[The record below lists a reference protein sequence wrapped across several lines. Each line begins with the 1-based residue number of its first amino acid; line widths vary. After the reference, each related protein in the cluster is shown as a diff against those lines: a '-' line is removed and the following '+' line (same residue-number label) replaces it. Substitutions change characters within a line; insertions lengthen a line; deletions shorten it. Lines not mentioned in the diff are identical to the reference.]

1 MQLRCDILIQ
11 WVLTLLIEIGEL
23 PTGVPQN
30 LVPFITQTG
39 MGMRAELSVFGDDYP
54 TPDGT
59 AVRDYIYVVD
69 LAKAHVI
76 ALKRLLEMVSGNKI
90 KSIQKGYIAGTN
102 ADTVIDL
109 KDKTVLPGFI
119 DMHVHLESEFNPQVY
134 IKSGHNPQFTLEEIQ
149 SITSTAKNYGMSV
162 AAHAHGDMLPLKPPL
177 EKPRPIPPPRR
188 TLFQKSLFSSSLR
201 NILKHLSNIYCD
213 AIGVE
218 YMYIRK
224 PERVEWIQNW
234 LNVNDNQPNYDANRK
249 KHILKKLNQAVSF
262 EGFLH
267 TKYVGQKRFS
277 LEGNESL
284 IPGLDAIVER
294 AAEMG
299 VEQFVMGM
307 AHRGRLNVLTN
318 IFGKAAKDIFSE
330 FDGKDYEQ
338 EIFDGDVKYHLG
350 WTSDRKSDN
359 GNKITMNIAPNPSHL
374 ETVHGDAAIAG
385 QGLIYEVVQMAT
397 LDGYKTNG
405 TIHIVVN
412 NQIGFTTNYLDA
424 RSSTYC
430 TDVGKVT
437 LSPVLHVNADDAE
450 AVVHASIFALE
461 YRMRFNRDVF
471 LDLLGYR
478 KYGHNE
484 GDEPRFTQPKLYKA
498 ISKHSN
504 PRDIYAAKLIAEG
517 VIGDTYVK
525 QLEKEYKDSLEEEL
539 EDSRK
544 EDKTV
549 ITPFMAEAWKGFDN
563 AREWEM
569 MDAVDTKFSKKKLS
583 AIAKTITELPKD
595 KKFLRKVERLIND
608 RKKMFFETDKLDWAM
623 GELLAYGSLL
633 EEGFG
638 VRISGQD
645 VERGT
650 FSHRHAVM
658 KVEESE
664 EEVLLLNHLSDT
676 QGDFQ
681 IYNSLL
687 SEYGVVGF
695 DYGYAMASPN
705 TLTIW
710 EAQFGDFSNGAQIMI
725 DQYISAAE
733 DKWKLQNGLSLLRHP
748 KAVSTVSELATGG
761 FQEVIDDVDA
771 VIKKV
776 KTLVFCT
783 GKFYYDLLAAQEE
796 KKRDDIALVRI
807 EQLFPVP
814 ADQMNEVINKYK
826 NADDIVWAQE
836 EPRNMG
842 AWSHFLMHFEGARNF
857 RVASRRFY
865 ASPAAGSAGSP
876 ITEVEIAE
884 WLVEDG
890 DYVEKD
896 QAIAEVD
903 SDKATLELPAEQA
916 GIISLKAE
924 VGDAVEV
931 GAVVCL
937 IDTSAAKPD
946 GDAPKKEEAKT
957 APKVE
962 EKKVAAPV
970 KESYATGTA
979 SPAAKKILDEK
990 GIDSSAVKGT
1000 GRDGRITK
1008 DDAVKANP
1016 SMGTATTGGTRG
1028 ESRSKLSMLRRK
1040 VAEAFSFCEE

>member
-1 MQLRCDILIQ
+1 MDKYSFLNAAH
-11 WVLTLLIEIGEL
+11 TS
-23 PTGVPQN
+23 
-30 LVPFITQTG
+30 FF
-39 MGMRAELSVFGDDYP
+39 AELYDKYLINPDSVEPSWRAFFQGYDFGLETSLDELDSSTENVAANIP
-54 TPDGT
+54 QSLKKEFQVVKLIDGYRSRGHLFT
-59 AVRDYIYVVD
+59 KTNPVRERRQYLPSLAIENFGLNKGD
-69 LAKAHVI
+69 L
-76 ALKRLLEMVSGNKI
+76 
-90 KSIQKGYIAGTN
+90 
-102 ADTVIDL
+102 DTV
-109 KDKTVLPGFI
+109 
-119 DMHVHLESEFNPQVY
+119 
-134 IKSGHNPQFTLEEIQ
+134 FTAGEI
-149 SITSTAKNYGMSV
+149 IGI
-162 AAHAHGDMLPLKPPL
+162 G
-177 EKPRPIPPPRR
+177 
-188 TLFQKSLFSSSLR
+188 SSSLR
-201 NILKHLSNIYCD
+201 EIIRHLTKIYCE

-234 LNVNDNQPNYDANRK
+234 INVNDNQPNFDASRK
-249 KHILKKLNQAVSF
+249 KHILRKLNQAVSF
-262 EGFLH
+262 ETFLH

-284 IPGLDAIVER
+284 IPGLDAIVEH

-350 WTSDRKSDN
+350 WTSDRKSN

-374 ETVHGDAAIAG
+374 ETVGAVVEGIARAKQEADYADDFSKVLPIVVHGDAAIAG

-437 LSPVLHVNADDAE
+437 LSPVLHVNSDDAE

-484 GDEPRFTQPKLYKA
+484 GDEPRFTQPKLYKSIA
-498 ISKHSN
+498 KHQN

-517 VIGDTYVK
+517 IIDEAYVK
-525 QLEKEYKDSLEEEL
+525 QLETEYKNSLEEEL

-549 ITPFMAEAWKGFDN
+549 ITPFMSDAWKGFDN
-563 AREWEM
+563 VREWEM
-569 MDAVDTKFSKKKLS
+569 MEPVDTTYSKNKLT
-583 AIAKTITELPKD
+583 AIAKVITQLPPD
-595 KKFLRKVERLIND
+595 KKFLRKVEKLVND
-608 RKKMFFETDKLDWAM
+608 RKKMFFEIDKLDWAM

-633 EEGFG
+633 EEGFA

-664 EEVLLLNHLSDT
+664 EEVLLLNHLSEK
-676 QGDFQ
+676 QGRFQ
-681 IYNSLL
+681 VYNSLL

-733 DKWKLQNGLSLLRHP
+733 DKWKLQNGLVMLLPHGYEAQGAEHSSARMERYLQLCARDNMYVADCSTPANMFHLLRRQMKSNFRKPLIIFTPKSLLRHP
-748 KAVSTVSELATGG
+748 KAVSTVDELVSGG
-761 FQEVIDDVDA
+761 FQELIDDATADV
-771 VIKKV
+771 KKV
-776 KTLVFCT
+776 RSVVFCT
-783 GKFYYDLLAAQEE
+783 GKFYYDLLEE
-796 KKRDDIALVRI
+796 KERQEKEDGVVRDDVALVRL

-814 ADQMNEVINKYK
+814 ATQLRAIIKKYK
-826 NADDIVWAQE
+826 NADDLVWAQE

-842 AWSHFLMHFEGARNF
+842 AWSHLLMHFSEARNF

-865 ASPAAGSAGSP
+865 ASPAAGSA
-876 ITEVEIAE
+876 V
-884 WLVEDG
+884 
-890 DYVEKD
+890 
-896 QAIAEVD
+896 
-903 SDKATLELPAEQA
+903 
-916 GIISLKAE
+916 
-924 VGDAVEV
+924 
-931 GAVVCL
+931 
-937 IDTSAAKPD
+937 
-946 GDAPKKEEAKT
+946 
-957 APKVE
+957 
-962 EKKVAAPV
+962 
-970 KESYATGTA
+970 
-979 SPAAKKILDEK
+979 
-990 GIDSSAVKGT
+990 
-1000 GRDGRITK
+1000 
-1008 DDAVKANP
+1008 
-1016 SMGTATTGGTRG
+1016 
-1028 ESRSKLSMLRRK
+1028 RSKKRHKQIIEYVFNRSKDNMTRPTTK
-1040 VAEAFSFCEE
+1040 K